1 MDRVERQRGIR
12 QHPPLQGE
20 VTIPRSP
27 IGFASEI
34 LGKVRVTERLFG
46 LNSPIKQDLAFFQV
60 RLGGEPDPLITAML
74 DEQLNIRMVT
84 TMESCPVYGDR
95 CAQFIFSN
103 DPEGKI
109 DALDLAPSCLF
120 PELKQ
125 SRGIVPNRRT
135 KKVMETLVHFCMED
149 LR

>member
-1 MDRVERQRGIR
+1 
-12 QHPPLQGE
+12 
-20 VTIPRSP
+20 
-27 IGFASEI
+27 

-46 LNSPIKQDLAFFQV
+46 LNSPIKQDLTFFHV

-74 DEQLNIRMVT
+74 DEEPNIRMVT
-84 TMESCPVYGDR
+84 TMESCPIYGDR
-95 CAQFIFSN
+95 CAQFVFSN

-109 DALDLAPSCLF
+109 DALDLAPSCLL

-125 SRGIVPNRRT
+125 SRRIVPNRRT
-135 KKVMETLVHFCMED
+135 KIVMVTLVHFWMED